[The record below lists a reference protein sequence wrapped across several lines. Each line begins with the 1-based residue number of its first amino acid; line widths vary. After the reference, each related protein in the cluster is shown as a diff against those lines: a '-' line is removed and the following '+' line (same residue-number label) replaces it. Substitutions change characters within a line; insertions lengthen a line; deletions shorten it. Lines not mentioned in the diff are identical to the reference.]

1 MKKKVLIILGH
12 PDKTS
17 LCGALAASYREGAQ
31 EAGVEIREI
40 FLGDLRFDP
49 VLRRGYKEIQELEPD
64 LLTAQESIK
73 WADHLVWVYPIWWGT
88 MPALLKGF
96 LDRTLLP
103 GFAFKYRENSPWWDK
118 YLTGKSGRM
127 IMTLDAPVLYDWL
140 IYGAGGRKTMKKAV
154 LEFCGVKPVRVTA
167 FGQAKSSDDAKRQK
181 WLTKVNE
188 LGKQL
193 I

>member
-1 MKKKVLIILGH
+1 MKKKILIILGH

-17 LCGALAASYREGAQ
+17 FNAALAASYRDGAVA
-31 EAGVEIREI
+31 AGAEVREI
-40 FLGDLRFDP
+40 FLGELAFDP
-49 VLRRGYKEIQELEPD
+49 ILRSGYKEIQALEPD
-64 LLTAQESIK
+64 LIATQESIK

-103 GFAFKYRENSPWWDK
+103 GFAFKYRENSRWWDK
-118 YLTGKSGRM
+118 YLTRKSGRM
-127 IMTLDAPVLYDWL
+127 IVTLDAPVLYDWL

-167 FGQAKSSDDAKRQK
+167 FGQVKFSDDVKRQK
-181 WLTKVNE
+181 WLSKVNE

>member
-1 MKKKVLIILGH
+1 MKKKILIILGH

-17 LCGALAASYREGAQ
+17 FNAALAASYTDGAVVGGA
-31 EAGVEIREI
+31 EVREI
-40 FLGDLRFDP
+40 FLGELAFDP
-49 VLRRGYKEIQELEPD
+49 ILRSGYKEKQALEPD
-64 LLTAQESIK
+64 LIAAQESIK

-103 GFAFKYRENSPWWDK
+103 GFAFKYRENSRWWDK

-127 IMTLDAPVLYDWL
+127 IVTLDAPVLYDWL

-167 FGQAKSSDDAKRQK
+167 FGQVKFSDDVKRQK
-181 WLTKVNE
+181 WLSKVNE
-188 LGKQL
+188 LGRQL

>member
-1 MKKKVLIILGH
+1 MKKKILIILGH

-17 LCGALAASYREGAQ
+17 FNAALAASYTDGAVV
-31 EAGVEIREI
+31 AGAEVREI
-40 FLGDLRFDP
+40 FLGELAFDP
-49 VLRRGYKEIQELEPD
+49 ILRSGYKEKQALEPD
-64 LLTAQESIK
+64 LIAAQESIK

-103 GFAFKYRENSPWWDK
+103 GFAFKYRENSRWWDK

-127 IMTLDAPVLYDWL
+127 IVTLDAPVLYDWL

-167 FGQAKSSDDAKRQK
+167 FGQVKFSDDVKRQK
-181 WLTKVNE
+181 WLSKVNE
-188 LGKQL
+188 LGRQL